1 MFEKINR
8 YAEALATSA
17 GQSRRGFLGRLG
29 KGALGAAG
37 LVGGLL
43 ALPCAAR
50 ADVCP
55 GSCHYLCP
63 DGSLHST
70 NCGSGCGCDLG
81 VDHGGMLCE
90 LYRERCGYY

>member
-1 MFEKINR
+1 MFEKINWF
-8 YAEALATSA
+8 AETMGTGA
-17 GQSRRGFLGRLG
+17 GHSRRGFLELAG
-29 KGALGAAG
+29 KGALSLAS
-37 LVGGLL
+37 LVGGFLL
-43 ALPCAAR
+43 LHGEAR
-50 ADVCP
+50 ANVCP

-70 NCGSGCGCDLG
+70 NCGSGCTCDLG